1 MIQTLIAL
9 NEHQD
14 QILQIV
20 KAKQGL
26 KNKIEAIQYIIKEY
40 EDNQLEPELR
50 PEFIKKIQKIEK
62 SGKFKEYKS
71 LSQLW
76 KDIEHA

>member
-1 MIQTLIAL
+1 MKQTLIAL

-14 QILQIV
+14 QVLQIV

-26 KNKIEAIQYIIKEY
+26 KNKVEAVQFIIKEY
-40 EDNQLEPELR
+40 EENQMEPELR

-62 SGKFKEYKS
+62 EGKFKEYKS

-76 KDIEHA
+76 KDVDA

>member
-1 MIQTLIAL
+1 MKQTLIAL
-9 NEHQD
+9 SEHQD

-20 KAKQGL
+20 KANRGL
-26 KNKIEAIQYIIKEY
+26 KNKVEAVQFIIKEY
-40 EDNQLEPELR
+40 EENHLEPELR

-62 SGKFKEYKS
+62 EGKFKDYKS

>member
-1 MIQTLIAL
+1 MKQTLVAL
-9 NEHQD
+9 NDHQD

-26 KNKIEAIQYIIKEY
+26 KNKVEAVQFIIKEY
-40 EDNQLEPELR
+40 EENHLEPELR
-50 PEFIKKIQKIEK
+50 PEFVKKMQKIEK
-62 SGKFKEYKS
+62 EGKFKEYKS

>member
-1 MIQTLIAL
+1 MKQTLVAL

-20 KAKQGL
+20 KAKQRL
-26 KNKIEAIQYIIKEY
+26 KNKVEAVQFIIKEY
-40 EDNQLEPELR
+40 EENHMEPELR
-50 PEFIKKIQKIEK
+50 PEFIKKVQKIEK
-62 SGKFKEYKS
+62 EGKFREYKS

-76 KDIEHA
+76 KDIEYA

>member
-1 MIQTLIAL
+1 MKQTLITL

-26 KNKIEAIQYIIKEY
+26 KNKVEAIQYIIQEY
-40 EDNQLEPELR
+40 EENSLEPELR
-50 PEFIKKIQKIEK
+50 PSFIQKIKTIEK
-62 SGKFKEYKS
+62 EGKFKQYNS

>member
-1 MIQTLIAL
+1 MKQTLIAL

-14 QILQIV
+14 QVLQIV
-20 KAKQGL
+20 KAKQRL
-26 KNKIEAIQYIIKEY
+26 KNKVEAVQFIIKEY
-40 EDNQLEPELR
+40 EENHMEPELR

-62 SGKFKEYKS
+62 EGKFKEYKS

-76 KDIEHA
+76 KDVDA